1 MRYPARPGVP
11 SENGWPQCTSA
22 ETVYVQVP
30 GTTTSLRVRK
40 GDAATILIAWCIWYH
55 RNVEPIDLYKGAPG
69 TDDWGYSADNDVPDS
84 NHLSATAVDLNAT
97 QYPWGRRVMPQNRIN
112 AVREGLKLF
121 EGTIFWGADWS
132 RADEMHYQIGK
143 GPNDPKIREFADR
156 LNKGYLGLYGPPDPL
171 AFPLPRGSYYGP
183 LDGGMESVSGLWSG
197 DTASVREGLKR
208 WQTAVGIPAT
218 GVWERGSETER
229 VARQLQMERGW
240 QPAPGNGYVYEGEW
254 NAVIREGWRPKDA
267 PPITKPEVPVVQ
279 PPEKPVEA
287 TWPNLDHNHR
297 GIYMADVNQYRPG
310 PLNETYPYSAIM
322 FRACTGTQED
332 TQFRNFLKE
341 SIRQADAGLLD
352 CFGVYCFWRGPD
364 TWNFMKKL
372 LGPNPHPKMFIMFDV
387 ESGKGSAL
395 GEVKGDQSAAVN
407 AAIEDARKYLGNPAR
422 VGGYLNNRADGH
434 LWKIKPGGPWWEM
447 TPDYSAPIGK
457 PRWPSQWT
465 IFHQFSDKFPC
476 PPFGTCDMSFFDGTM
491 PELLDRLGLRP
502 LNSTPAQPAP
512 TPEAPAPAPTP
523 VPDDRA
529 RIEGIKKKAYAL
541 IDELKKL
548 IDSI

>member
-22 ETVYVQVP
+22 ETVYSQVP

-69 TDDWGYSADNDVPDS
+69 TDDWGYSADNDVSNS

-143 GPNDPKIREFADR
+143 GPSDPKIKEFANR
-156 LNKGYLGLYGPPDPL
+156 LNNGYLGLYGPPDPL

-183 LDGGMESVSGLWSG
+183 LDGGNESVSGLWSG
-197 DTASVREGLKR
+197 DTASVRDGLKR
-208 WQTAVGIPAT
+208 WQSAVGIQAT

-229 VARQLQMERGW
+229 VARELQMAKGW
-240 QPAPGNGYVYEGEW
+240 QNAPGNGYVYQGEW
-254 NAVIREGWRPKDA
+254 DAVIREGWRPKNA
-267 PPITKPEVPVVQ
+267 PPVSKPDVPVVQ
-279 PPEKPVEA
+279 PPTEQPSKPGVDVS
-287 TWPNLDHNHR
+287 WPNLDHNHR

-310 PLNETYPYSAIM
+310 PLDESYPYSAIM
-322 FRACTGTQED
+322 FRACTGTTED

-364 TWNFMKKL
+364 TWTFMKKL

-395 GEVKGDQSAAVN
+395 GEVTGDQSAAVN
-407 AAIEDARKYLGNPAR
+407 AAIEDARRYMGNPKR
-422 VGGYLNNRADGH
+422 VGGYLNNMADPH
-434 LWKIKPGGPWWEM
+434 LWTNKPSDPWWEM
-447 TPDYSAPIGK
+447 TPDYSAPIGQPRK
-457 PRWPSQWT
+457 PSKAT
-465 IFHQFSDKFPC
+465 IFHQFSDKFAC
-476 PPFGTCDMSFFDGTM
+476 PPFGTCDMSFYPGTM
-491 PELLDRLGLRP
+491 PELLDKLGLRP
-502 LNSTPAQPAP
+502 LNTPEPTP
-512 TPEAPAPAPTP
+512 TPETNDGDQNVA
-523 VPDDRA
+523 D
-529 RIEGIKKKAYAL
+529 IKTRL
-541 IDELKKL
+541 GTLLDEIKTLLNKL
-548 IDSI
+548 